1 MGIVQ
6 ASFALNKEAI
16 EFIDSQKW
24 ELRES
29 RSELMRRLLMYFKEN
44 PKEFIKIV
52 KGEEN
57 NNNKK

>member
-6 ASFALNKEAI
+6 ASFALNKETI

-44 PKEFIKIV
+44 PKEFRKIV

-57 NNNKK
+57 NNGKK

>member
-1 MGIVQ
+1 MAI
-6 ASFALNKEAI
+6 ASFVLNKETM

-29 RSELMRRLLMYFKEN
+29 KSELMRRLLMYFKEN
-44 PKEFIKIV
+44 PGEFKKIV

-57 NNNKK
+57 SNES